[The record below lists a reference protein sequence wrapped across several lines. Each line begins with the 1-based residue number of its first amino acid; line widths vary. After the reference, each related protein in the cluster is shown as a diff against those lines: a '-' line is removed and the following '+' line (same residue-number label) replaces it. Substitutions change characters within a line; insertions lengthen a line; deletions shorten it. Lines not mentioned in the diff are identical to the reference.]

1 MSFKKETFQRRETAI
16 LDAATYL
23 FGSKGYDL
31 MTMNDVANAV
41 GIAKPSL
48 YKHFKSKEDLA
59 AAALSRLIDQA
70 LAFLQ
75 TLPEDMDA
83 YAKLK
88 SLLTWGLQIR
98 IDGGMPF
105 LPSTNAPM
113 REMLMRNQYYISRIL
128 QLNALILGFI
138 QTAKQQKMLNSELP
152 DEVILFNYYARSCDP
167 TLDYLRL
174 YSQLSPKE
182 ILNHLEKI
190 SFSGV
195 C

>member
-75 TLPEDMDA
+75 TLPDDMTA

-174 YSQLSPKE
+174 YSQLSAKE
-182 ILNHLEKI
+182 IW
-190 SFSGV
+190 
-195 C
+195 

>member
-75 TLPEDMDA
+75 TLPEDMNA

-105 LPSTNAPM
+105 LPSTNQRS
-113 REMLMRNQYYISRIL
+113 RER
-128 QLNALILGFI
+128 
-138 QTAKQQKMLNSELP
+138 
-152 DEVILFNYYARSCDP
+152 
-167 TLDYLRL
+167 
-174 YSQLSPKE
+174 
-182 ILNHLEKI
+182 
-190 SFSGV
+190 
-195 C
+195 